1 MRKKV
6 WYVARHSF
14 LHSFN
19 LSLTHSLNSLN
30 HSFIHLFILEIW
42 VCLTRSWS
50 VGTAL
55 ILDTQNPEILGFSTA
70 HAYEY
75 TQAKAKTASKKY
87 IFVGQSTFLSE
98 RYSSE
103 YRS

>member
-1 MRKKV
+1 MLLV
-6 WYVARHSF
+6 I
-14 LHSFN
+14 
-19 LSLTHSLNSLN
+19 
-30 HSFIHLFILEIW
+30 HSFIHSISRLLIHSTHSIIHSFILEIW

-75 TQAKAKTASKKY
+75 AQAKAKTASKKY
-87 IFVGQSTFLSE
+87 IFVGQSTFCI
-98 RYSSE
+98 
-103 YRS
+103 